1 LFEKLPPFW
10 ADWGIPAY
18 TSIVTQVHP
27 DYYMAIIQQRYAPY
41 FMSLML
47 QKMDDVIDESRR
59 PAPFYS
65 ITVLTNYGAVLERAV
80 PI

>member
-1 LFEKLPPFW
+1 
-10 ADWGIPAY
+10 
-18 TSIVTQVHP
+18 
-27 DYYMAIIQQRYAPY
+27 MAIIQQRYAPY